1 MKKALRWLAIGLG
14 TLVVLLVVAFAIVM
28 LVTSRRE
35 ARRWAVTPVAI
46 TVTSDSATLARGA
59 HLAGPIGKCIECHGE
74 DLGGRLFLDG
84 MPLGKFVAPNLTSGG
99 PVANWSDGDLVR
111 AIRNGIAPD
120 GRGLIFMPADAFQAF
135 GAEDL
140 AALVAYIR
148 QMPKV
153 ERTLPSSRF
162 GPIGRVLW
170 ATGKMEFQAARVVKL
185 DQGIPV
191 APPRGPT
198 AEYGKYLAQTG
209 GCTSC
214 HGPDLKGGLQLGPPG
229 TPPSQNLTP
238 NGDVKGWTL
247 ANFTTALRNGV
258 RPDGT
263 VINPFMPWLLAGK
276 MTDEEITAVWAYL
289 QSLPS

>member
-1 MKKALRWLAIGLG
+1 
-14 TLVVLLVVAFAIVM
+14 
-28 LVTSRRE
+28 
-35 ARRWAVTPVAI
+35 
-46 TVTSDSATLARGA
+46 
-59 HLAGPIGKCIECHGE
+59 
-74 DLGGRLFLDG
+74 

-99 PVANWSDGDLVR
+99 PAATWSDGDLVR
-111 AIRNGIAPD
+111 AIRTGIAPD
-120 GRGLIFMPADAFQAF
+120 GRGLIFMPSDAFQAF

-140 AALVAYIR
+140 GAIVAYIR

-185 DQGIPV
+185 DGGIPV

-198 AEYGKYLAQTG
+198 AEYGRYLAETG

-214 HGPDLKGGLQLGPPG
+214 HGPELKGGLQFGPPG

-263 VINPFMPWLLAGK
+263 VINPFMPWRLAGK
-276 MTDEEITAVWAYL
+276 MTDEEISAVWAYL
-289 QSLPS
+289 QSLQP